1 MLGFAKIMTVPS
13 RNAKKLGRNYGKFY
27 LFSYLIQIVIIF
39 HSEMSMRQQE
49 MDDRRR
55 IQMNELYSNRA
66 SHTGGSET

>member
-1 MLGFAKIMTVPS
+1 MLGFAKITNVPF
-13 RNAKKLGRNYGKFY
+13 RNVKKSGRNYGNSFI
-27 LFSYLIQIVIIF
+27 LTLIYVLTWY

-66 SHTGGSET
+66 SNSGGGET